1 MNGTISISSVSKQT
15 RKKKAMDEIF
25 MPGLNS
31 LGRMEVR
38 IPRCGA
44 TYMMCHYNG
53 GVGMDEERWR
63 EVEKEVR
70 GSRGGLMRRSS
81 KERKDE
87 AQERVKSRTGQI
99 QAKTKGW

>member
-15 RKKKAMDEIF
+15 RKKAMDEIF
-25 MPGLNS
+25 MTGLNS

-44 TYMMCHYNG
+44 TYTMYHYNG

-63 EVEKEVR
+63 EVEKEVQ
-70 GSRGGLMRRSS
+70 GSRGGLMRKRRE
-81 KERKDE
+81 ERKDE
-87 AQERVKSRTGQI
+87 AQKRVK
-99 QAKTKGW
+99 